1 MTERNNRTAARRRAG
16 AGGVVPRPAAGFLVC
31 SGWSVQNCP
40 KSERTERGLGWVAPP
55 VTSPGQIRSPLNGAV
70 RCAVCLV
77 SGLFWTDTPTGGAGL
92 HGMDGGRKRL
102 QVLRYGMSHVFFF
115 FFEHACLMSCSNTT
129 CVLEYIVQAKYRQIM
144 YNSTSI

>member
-1 MTERNNRTAARRRAG
+1 MTERNNSTE
-16 AGGVVPRPAAGFLVC
+16 AGGVVPRLAAGFLVF
-31 SGWSVQNCP
+31 SGWSVQKCP
-40 KSERTERGLGWVAPP
+40 KSERTERGIDPRLGWVAPP
-55 VTSPGQIRSPLNGAV
+55 VTSPGRIRSPLNGAV

-102 QVLRYGMSHVFFF
+102 QVLRYGMSHVD
-115 FFEHACLMSCSNTT
+115 TT